1 MAEMRLKASGS
12 ELKII
17 SAIHLTSTQAQYD
30 TCLFEFDGAWDGYSL
45 RTAVFYSNP
54 NNIKPMLLDEDN
66 KCFIPWDSFSN
77 SRYLYIGVYG
87 SNGNSYLPT
96 QFVEIMYQPGANIDD
111 HNYPPTPGI
120 YEQIITFMEE
130 HAHGSITRDGKIGTV
145 ANRFLVT
152 GSGGAVGVKTPQQ
165 VVDLVGVSNPNILH
179 NWDWRNPI
187 NQRGNMSCEVPSSGK
202 YFIDRW
208 LFGTQ
213 GGMKTA
219 HIKNGYM
226 EFPHGSYMQHRV
238 EGLFLKG
245 KEITFSVRHLGG
257 GISKVTTT
265 VPVSGEKNASFSGVG
280 VLWCG
285 VMAAGNIYFK
295 VVFYDLR
302 EIEAVKLELGPI
314 STLHLDPPMDHAVEL
329 PKCQRFYQKYK
340 GTIRF
345 RATEIVQNEMN
356 CFFSFL
362 YKMRVSPTISN
373 IVGLVRTISGSTQSG
388 FTFEVNGSYP
398 DGFLLRVNKTSHGLT
413 DAAIIITDYEASA
426 DL

>member
-120 YEQIITFMEE
+120 YEQIITFMED
-130 HAHGSITRDGKIGTV
+130 HAHGSITRDGKVGTV
-145 ANRFLVT
+145 ADRFLVT
-152 GSGGAVGVKTPQQ
+152 GAGGAVGVKTPQQ

-179 NWDWRNPI
+179 NWDFRNPV
-187 NQRGNMSCEVPSSGK
+187 NQRNASGTYSTLGT
-202 YFIDRW
+202 YFYDRW
-208 LFGTQ
+208 RLSAGTVTLNTNHVVLNGTNAQ
-213 GGMKTA
+213 IDQ
-219 HIKNGYM
+219 HIENY
-226 EFPHGSYMQHRV
+226 HLLY
-238 EGLFLKG
+238 G
-245 KEITFSVRHLGG
+245 KEITISVERLDGV
-257 GISKVTTT
+257 IDSLTLI
-265 VPVSGEKNASFSGVG
+265 VPEGAPS
-280 VLWCG
+280 
-285 VMAAGNIYFK
+285 AGNIHDEK
-295 VVFYDLR
+295 SRVGVTTDGRVFFRSLNTTFTVSR
-302 EIEAVKLELGPI
+302 VKAEIGPN

-329 PKCQRFYQKYK
+329 PKCQRFFIPLRGILYGYSN
-340 GTIRF
+340 TS
-345 RATEIVQNEMN
+345 RAGRL
-356 CFFSFL
+356 FFPSL
-362 YKMRVSPTISN
+362 KMRSNPTILN
-373 IVGLVRTISGSTQSG
+373 NLNVTILSGSGIQAPTQFTGAESFPSG
-388 FTFEVNGSYP
+388 VWLNTDISEDIPVSQSITAMLSSSPVSY
-398 DGFLLRVNKTSHGLT
+398 L
-413 DAAIIITDYEASA
+413 SA